1 VSGPDRELPDPVEE
15 AAELSA
21 AIAAARA
28 RVEAQ
33 LAEAQRAAS
42 VVRQAR
48 AEGDRSAER
57 DATESF
63 ELAKRRAVREA
74 QSMRV
79 ATAEQLDLAQ
89 SLVEEAKALSVSP
102 AEVPAPSGAGGIG
115 ASRDHARR
123 RGIRR

>member
-1 VSGPDRELPDPVEE
+1 VSGLKKGAPAPVEE

-28 RVEAQ
+28 RVEAH

-48 AEGDRSAER
+48 AQGDRSAER

-89 SLVEEAKALSVSP
+89 SLVEAAKALSVGP
-102 AEVPAPSGAGGIG
+102 AEVPTPSGAGGVG
-115 ASRDHARR
+115 SSRDHARR

>member
-1 VSGPDRELPDPVEE
+1 VSGLDRELPDPVEE

-48 AEGDRSAER
+48 AEGDRGAER

-79 ATAEQLDLAQ
+79 ATPEQLDLAQ
-89 SLVEEAKALSVSP
+89 SLVEAAKALAVSP
-102 AEVPAPSGAGGIG
+102 DEVPSPSGAGGVG

>member
-1 VSGPDRELPDPVEE
+1 VSRLDTEAPYRAED

-42 VVRQAR
+42 VVSQAR
-48 AEGDRSAER
+48 AAGDRGAER

-89 SLVEEAKALSVSP
+89 SLVEAAKALTVGPTDPRGSSP
-102 AEVPAPSGAGGIG
+102 TRRDATWRGG
-115 ASRDHARR
+115 RR
-123 RGIRR
+123 

>member
-1 VSGPDRELPDPVEE
+1 VSRLDTEAPYHAED

-48 AEGDRSAER
+48 AQGDRSAER

-89 SLVEEAKALSVSP
+89 SLVEAAKALSVGPADPRGSSP
-102 AEVPAPSGAGGIG
+102 TQRDAMWRGG
-115 ASRDHARR
+115 RR
-123 RGIRR
+123 